1 MVSLKFPFS
10 IYKCLPPPKGPSN
23 PKVLR
28 PLTSSLCETGLSLD
42 NGGRFLYLSYF
53 IISKCWNWKPF
64 LYTQK
69 YPTFNYLFKII
80 STFFERFTSSPYPF
94 QLLYLTLIRILI
106 LHHFISAPSL

>member
-28 PLTSSLCETGLSLD
+28 PLTSSLCETGLSLG
-42 NGGRFLYLSYF
+42 NGSRFLYLSYF
-53 IISKCWNWKPF
+53 IISKGWNWKTF
-64 LYTQK
+64 FYTQK
-69 YPTFNYLFKII
+69 YPTFNHFFKII

-94 QLLYLTLIRILI
+94 QLLNLTIIGFLI
-106 LHHFISAPSL
+106 LYHFISGPS